1 MARNELCSQD
11 YCWMIIDFID
21 KRVLRFWKPF
31 GTVEEVVKYCI
42 KKTKVLDNGDEVIIR
57 EVVKSTLESLKNYA
71 YLDFDGEEFAVY
83 GFIPR
88 DKYIAIFENPK
99 TSVRNIDKSIKD
111 KINDI
116 DNRTRYQGDNF
127 GL

>member
-21 KRVLRFWKPF
+21 KRVLRCWKPF

-57 EVVKSTLESLKNYA
+57 EVVKSTLESLKN
-71 YLDFDGEEFAVY
+71 
-83 GFIPR
+83 
-88 DKYIAIFENPK
+88 
-99 TSVRNIDKSIKD
+99 
-111 KINDI
+111 
-116 DNRTRYQGDNF
+116 
-127 GL
+127 